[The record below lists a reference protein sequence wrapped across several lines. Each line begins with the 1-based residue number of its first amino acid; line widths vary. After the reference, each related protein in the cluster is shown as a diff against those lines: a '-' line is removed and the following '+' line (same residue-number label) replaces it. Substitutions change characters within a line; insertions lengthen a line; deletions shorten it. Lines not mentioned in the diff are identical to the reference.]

1 MTDTA
6 NEKQGCLV
14 AILRLFGVN
23 RRQEQPISSTEPL
36 PYRVRDDFLSPAEIS
51 FCHVLS
57 SVVGSWAVI
66 CPKVRLA
73 DIFFVVRPD
82 ENLSYF
88 NRVAQRHVDFLLC
101 KPNSMKPVL
110 GIELDDT
117 SHTRPKRKQR
127 DEFVDKVF
135 ESAGLPLL
143 RIAAQRD
150 YSTRELTTQIAQYL
164 ELVETHP
171 STSNTAA
178 VPQPTSPQVSKPIA
192 SAPACPKCG
201 VPMVV
206 RTAKRGKSQ
215 GRQFYGCPNYPRCRE
230 VLPFDTRL
238 SGGGAANHS

>member
-1 MTDTA
+1 MTNTA

-14 AILRLFGVN
+14 AIFQLLGMN
-23 RRQEQPISSTEPL
+23 REQKQLISSTESL

-51 FCHVLS
+51 FYHVLS

-73 DIFFVVRPD
+73 DIFFVARPN

-88 NRVAQRHVDFLLC
+88 NRIAKRHLDFLLC

-117 SHTRPKRKQR
+117 SHTRSKRKQR
-127 DEFVDKVF
+127 DEFVNKVF

-143 RIAAQRD
+143 RIAAQRN
-150 YSTRELTTQIAQYL
+150 YGTRELAAQVAQYL
-164 ELVETHP
+164 KLAETHP
-171 STSNTAA
+171 STSNTVA

-192 SAPACPKCG
+192 SAPICPKCG

-206 RTAKRGKSQ
+206 RTAKRGKNQ
-215 GRQFYGCPNYPRCRE
+215 GEQFYGCPNYPKCRE
-230 VLPFDTRL
+230 VLPFGTHL
-238 SGGGAANHS
+238 SGGRAG